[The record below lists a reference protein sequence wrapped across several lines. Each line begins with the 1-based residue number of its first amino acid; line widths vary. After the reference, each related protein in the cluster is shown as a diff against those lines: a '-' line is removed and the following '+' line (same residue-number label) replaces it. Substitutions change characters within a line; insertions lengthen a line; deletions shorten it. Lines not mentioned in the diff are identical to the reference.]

1 MSSTTLEERLTELEV
16 RFAFIEDT
24 LAALNDTVATHD
36 RLLGTLR
43 VEFERMR
50 NDLGAVRVALTEDV
64 RHEPPPPHY

>member
-1 MSSTTLEERLTELEV
+1 
-16 RFAFIEDT
+16 
-24 LAALNDTVATHD
+24 LNDTVASHD

-50 NDLGAVRVALTEDV
+50 NDLGAVRVALTDDV